1 MAVPH
6 FDEERT
12 GDEVNIIARVDTVI
26 RTVYNPEEAPRTCTL
41 NKIPA
46 DQRKLA
52 DTSHKSAKMNL
63 WAHLPTRGAHE
74 TRRGQDGKEEGCGQG
89 RSV

>member
-26 RTVYNPEEAPRTCTL
+26 RTVYNPEEAPRNKLPAETCR
-41 NKIPA
+41 
-46 DQRKLA
+46 QF
-52 DTSHKSAKMNL
+52 SSQQKSAKMNL

>member
-26 RTVYNPEEAPRTCTL
+26 RTVYNPEEAPRTC
-41 NKIPA
+41 KIRLLPA

-52 DTSHKSAKMNL
+52 HTLLTS
-63 WAHLPTRGAHE
+63 
-74 TRRGQDGKEEGCGQG
+74 RRK
-89 RSV
+89 

>member
-26 RTVYNPEEAPRTCTL
+26 RTVYNPEEAPRTL
-41 NKIPA
+41 NTY
-46 DQRKLA
+46 L
-52 DTSHKSAKMNL
+52 
-63 WAHLPTRGAHE
+63 
-74 TRRGQDGKEEGCGQG
+74 RR
-89 RSV
+89 

>member
-26 RTVYNPEEAPRTCTL
+26 RTVYNPEEAPRTL

-46 DQRKLA
+46 ETCRHYFSQVGENK
-52 DTSHKSAKMNL
+52 L
-63 WAHLPTRGAHE
+63 WAHLHTRGAHE

>member
-26 RTVYNPEEAPRTCTL
+26 RTVYNPEEAPRTL

-46 DQRKLA
+46 ETCRHFSQVGENK
-52 DTSHKSAKMNL
+52 L